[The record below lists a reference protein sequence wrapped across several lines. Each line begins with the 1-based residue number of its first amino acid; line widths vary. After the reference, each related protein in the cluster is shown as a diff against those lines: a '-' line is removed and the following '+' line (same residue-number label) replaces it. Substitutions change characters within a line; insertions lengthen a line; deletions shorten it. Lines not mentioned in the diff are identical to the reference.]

1 MSRCFPFPPPGYEK
15 KTRSDQLDS
24 LAEEKRKEKKHKKE
38 KKEKREGKEK
48 KEKHR
53 SKEKHKEKKDRKEK
67 HKDKKKKDKDKDKSR
82 SQNDRPDK
90 ESQTSHAEVLGD
102 CSHKPE
108 EINHSKFKEEL
119 DRRIKDEQK
128 VATSTKVEN
137 FYSPIQKSVGS
148 LGAATAM
155 VKESVACH
163 STFSS
168 SMVAPQRQVG
178 CMEKPADKFNN
189 STHRKN
195 EVFANTIRKEKITS
209 DNLVQKLLSTGQR
222 GNGVMSLPTENSAGS
237 LYRRF
242 EGLSSTTSIESDN
255 RKSDKVPFNSS
266 TVQRTSNGMGQSTQS
281 LSAPKN
287 VNSISLP
294 LKMEGRADAG
304 KSIAN
309 KGHMVAKRIDG
320 ISQPVEKDADTKSKE
335 EKAKNKEREA
345 DVNREEK
352 YKDRDRGKKVKDK
365 HKHKDKEKEKAKVKE
380 KSEHLKDQN
389 EPSEDRK
396 KSQPDIL
403 KLKPLG
409 PQTYNSKNHLIDGN
423 IKKRKETDKNGFL
436 DDTNLRPNKV
446 QRTNC
451 SPHLH
456 EENGRTLGSSWIAV
470 PSLKPEA
477 TGNKLPTKAVGQNQ
491 QMINGISKAQPSSA
505 GLMYPVAVEMNIT
518 SKVRASPHPDSVFL
532 EQLYTIPKVDEYPE
546 HDNQE
551 WLFSSHHA
559 QKPKAKLEASEV
571 PHVWS
576 EAMRIELADIV
587 ALPYVVPF

>member
-24 LAEEKRKEKKHKKE
+24 LAEEKRKEKKRKKE

-53 SKEKHKEKKDRKEK
+53 SKEKHKEKKDQKEK
-67 HKDKKKKDKDKDKSR
+67 HKDKKKKDKDRDKSR

-90 ESQTSHAEVLGD
+90 ESETSHAEVLGD
-102 CSHKPE
+102 CCHKRE

-119 DRRIKDEQK
+119 DRRNKDEQK

-148 LGAATAM
+148 LGVATAM
-155 VKESVACH
+155 VKESVASH

-178 CMEKPADKFNN
+178 CMEKPTDKFNN

-195 EVFANTIRKEKITS
+195 EFFANTVRKEKITS
-209 DNLVQKLLSTGQR
+209 DKLVQKLPSTGQR
-222 GNGVMSLPTENSAGS
+222 GNGGMPLPTENSAGS

-242 EGLSSTTSIESDN
+242 EGLSSTTSVEIDN
-255 RKSDKVPFNSS
+255 HKSDKVLFNSS
-266 TVQRTSNGMGQSTQS
+266 SSVPRTSNGMGQSTQS
-281 LSAPKN
+281 LSTPKN
-287 VNSISLP
+287 VNSISIP
-294 LKMEGRADAG
+294 LKKEGRADTS

-309 KGHMVAKRIDG
+309 RGHMVAKRIDG
-320 ISQPVEKDADTKSKE
+320 ISQPVEKNADTKSKE
-335 EKAKNKEREA
+335 EKANNKERGA

-352 YKDRDRGKKVKDK
+352 YKDRDLDKKVKDK
-365 HKHKDKEKEKAKVKE
+365 HKHKDNAKEKAKVKE
-380 KSEHLKDQN
+380 KSEQQLQEQN
-389 EPSEDRK
+389 EPSEERK
-396 KSQPDIL
+396 KSQLDIL

-409 PQTYNSKNHLIDGN
+409 PQTDNSKNHLIGN
-423 IKKRKETDKNGFL
+423 IKKKEADKNGFL

-446 QRTNC
+446 QRTNF
-451 SPHLH
+451 SSHLH

-477 TGNKLPTKAVGQNQ
+477 TGDKLPTKAVGQKQ
-491 QMINGISKAQPSSA
+491 QMINGISEAQLSSA
-505 GLMYPVAVEMNIT
+505 GLMHPVAVEMDIT
-518 SKVRASPHPDSVFL
+518 SKVRASPHPDSVYL
-532 EQLYTIPKVDEYPE
+532 KQLYTIPQVDEYPE

-576 EAMRIELADIV
+576 EAMRIESADLV
-587 ALPYVVPF
+587 AFPYVVPF